1 MLAAKERLGQLLGLA
16 AERRWSPLARELG
29 DLVLYWP
36 PEWPEAMRPPVV
48 ALFETALREADT
60 ETQVLMAGRMAGNAE
75 IPLRLMNA
83 LYLAAAAPLRREI
96 LMRNELEGVEPAP
109 LFADGVAILR
119 AARNK
124 NGDFTG
130 ALARLV
136 GVPRRMATAI
146 LSDTS
151 GEALAVLCR
160 GVSLNRATFSG
171 IALLRGADGIA
182 LTVFDT
188 VAPKAAALLVA
199 DWRKAMADTVPE
211 HIVAAE

>member
-36 PEWPEAMRPPVV
+36 ADWPDAMRPPVV
-48 ALFETALREADT
+48 ALFETALREADA
-60 ETQVLMAGRMAGNAE
+60 ETQILMAGRMAGKAE

-96 LMRNELEGVEPAP
+96 LMRNELEGPEPAP
-109 LFADGVAILR
+109 LFADGPAILR
-119 AARNK
+119 ATRK
-124 NGDFTG
+124 RNGDFAGT
-130 ALARLV
+130 LARLV
-136 GVPRRMATAI
+136 GVPRRMAAAI
-146 LSDTS
+146 LADRS

-160 GVSLNRATFSG
+160 GLSLDRASFSAL
-171 IALLRGADGIA
+171 ALLRGAEGIPLA
-182 LTVFDT
+182 VFDT

-199 DWRKAMADTVPE
+199 DWRKATADTAPE
-211 HIVAAE
+211 HIAAAE